1 MYRSCF
7 LCGIEDARIS
17 DLFCNVFLFV
27 AAIMW
32 VDVICTRAARLTSNW
47 TGADLAGLARF
58 ALSKAIY
65 RTMES
70 TLGKI
75 DKERIKVRQ
84 GDFIFGIEERHATK
98 NSAIV
103 DKLVKHR
110 WITVV
115 NIIIYTY
122 SN

>member
-1 MYRSCF
+1 MA
-7 LCGIEDARIS
+7 LKILARIC

-27 AAIMW
+27 AAIIC
-32 VDVICTRAARLTSNW
+32 VDVICTRAARLTPNW

-58 ALSKAIY
+58 ALSNAIY

-70 TLGKI
+70 TLGPI
-75 DKERIKVRQ
+75 DKERIKVSLN
-84 GDFIFGIEERHATK
+84 DFKDGIEERHATK

-103 DKLVKHR
+103 DKLDNHR
-110 WITVV
+110 WITFV
-115 NIIIYTY
+115 NIIIYTC